1 MSDKTPKPSRLPK
14 GVIIA
19 IIIIASI
26 AALCIGLLIASRLG
40 LINTP
45 FVNQTRTS
53 RDRAEKNNAEARG
66 DATVIDQPVEK
77 LTDYS
82 SLAGDIK
89 ESKSSTTVDS
99 GKTDSDY
106 DEDEDDY
113 EYDEDLYTDED
124 DDYDEDSYTD
134 EDDDSE
140 ADEDSDKDYI
150 LADSSDKSIS
160 KSDIK
165 SLSNYDLRIAINE
178 IYARHGYTF
187 QAADLNDYFN
197 NKDWYEPDS
206 SLTDMNDVKISKIEK
221 KNLDKMSAER
231 SKRKKDGDW
240 PY

>member
-45 FVNQTRTS
+45 FVNKTRTS
-53 RDRAEKNNAEARG
+53 RDRAEKNNAEASKN
-66 DATVIDQPVEK
+66 ASVIDQPVEK

-106 DEDEDDY
+106 DEDEDNY
-113 EYDEDLYTDED
+113 E
-124 DDYDEDSYTD
+124 YDEDSYTD

>member
-40 LINTP
+40 QINTP
-45 FVNQTRTS
+45 FVNKARTS
-53 RDRAEKNNAEARG
+53 RDMAEKNNAEARG
-66 DATVIDQPVEK
+66 DVTVIDQPVEK

-124 DDYDEDSYTD
+124 DDDYDEDSYTD
-134 EDDDSE
+134 EDD
-140 ADEDSDKDYI
+140 DSDKDYI

>member
-45 FVNQTRTS
+45 FVNKTRTS

-106 DEDEDDY
+106 DEDEDNY
-113 EYDEDLYTDED
+113 E
-124 DDYDEDSYTD
+124 YDEDSYTD

-187 QAADLNDYFN
+187 KAADLNDYFN

>member
-45 FVNQTRTS
+45 FVNKARTS
-53 RDRAEKNNAEARG
+53 RDMAEKNNAEARG

-82 SLAGDIK
+82 SLAEDIK

-124 DDYDEDSYTD
+124 DD
-134 EDDDSE
+134 SE
-140 ADEDSDKDYI
+140 VDEDSDKDYI

>member
-1 MSDKTPKPSRLPK
+1 MSDKTPKTSRLPK

-40 LINTP
+40 LINTRLINTP
-45 FVNQTRTS
+45 FVNKTRTS

-106 DEDEDDY
+106 DEDEDNY
-113 EYDEDLYTDED
+113 E
-124 DDYDEDSYTD
+124 YDEDSYTD